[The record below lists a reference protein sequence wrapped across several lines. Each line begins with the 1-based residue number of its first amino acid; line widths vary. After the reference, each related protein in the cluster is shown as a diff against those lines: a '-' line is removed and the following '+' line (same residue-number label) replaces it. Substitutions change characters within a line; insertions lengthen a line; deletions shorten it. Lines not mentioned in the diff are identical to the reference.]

1 MSPPTNRDLG
11 ENIRTRLAAAVAD
24 AGAHGGQL
32 LPGTGPRPDL
42 SVLIRRL
49 SDGDNGLDYVYWCLE
64 HLAACFELEDA
75 MLVVDQPEL
84 GHQIFRLRQRS
95 ISDVISDPRLRQ
107 PGLHTKPSVL
117 SQEDT
122 STIVALCQ
130 SALSLALARHDAAH
144 DALTGLFNRRS
155 FEGAIGSFVA
165 NAQRHGADFA
175 LALLD
180 VDGLKQVNDLT
191 GHWRGDRLLQATG
204 RELERLMRAG
214 EIAAR
219 LGGDEFGL
227 LLVGSDT
234 SGITR
239 IRDRLEAAVSAH
251 MGMPTR
257 YSVGVA
263 TTAEAGL
270 EPAGLYRLADAR
282 LYEEKRSGRGYPVVL
297 VDEDATRPPRTGAAA
312 EPTARPPRTVG
323 AAEPV
328 VTEPRPAP
336 APPLMEGP
344 TNHYLNR
351 LELRLRRSDPIV
363 WARVAPVTAG
373 GLHIQ
378 VASIGDDRSWQ
389 ERTISELQS
398 ETGGPVGLQVLA
410 FSPAAQGP
418 GTAGRPSRVKLESV
432 RQRLQYTPGSD
443 PIPGIE
449 VQLSHGGRR
458 GTGFSWDPAPG
469 AAVKATMAALADL
482 GVATPYEIESV
493 TRLGFSSS
501 APVLTVLRLLGTGD
515 HRMGVARRRD
525 AFDAAARAFL
535 AAANRDLERE
545 LETLAT
551 S

>member
-1 MSPPTNRDLG
+1 
-11 ENIRTRLAAAVAD
+11 VAE
-24 AGAHGGQL
+24 AGAHGGQI
-32 LPGTGPRPDL
+32 LPGTGPRPEL

-49 SDGDNGLDYVYWCLE
+49 SEGETGLDYVYWCLD
-64 HLAACFELEDA
+64 HLAARFQLEDA
-75 MLVVDQPEL
+75 LLVVDQPEL
-84 GHQIFRLRQRS
+84 GRQIFRLRQRS
-95 ISDVISDPRLRQ
+95 IADVINDPLLRTA
-107 PGLHTKPSVL
+107 GLHTKPSIL
-117 SQEDT
+117 NGEDRD
-122 STIVALCQ
+122 TIVSLCQ
-130 SALSLALARHDAAH
+130 SALSLALAQHDAAH
-144 DALTGLFNRRS
+144 DALTGLLNRRS
-155 FEGAIGSFVA
+155 FEDAIGQFVA

-204 RELERLMRAG
+204 RELDRLKRAG

-234 SGITR
+234 AGVSR
-239 IRDRLEAAVSAH
+239 IRDRLESAVSTQ
-251 MGMPTR
+251 MGMPTH

-263 TTAEAGL
+263 TSAEAGL
-270 EPAGLYRLADAR
+270 EPSALYRLADAR
-282 LYEEKRSGRGYPVVL
+282 LYEEKRSGRGSPVVM
-297 VDEDATRPPRTGAAA
+297 VDEEPSIRIPGTGMAVDPPPTESRP
-312 EPTARPPRTVG
+312 TV
-323 AAEPV
+323 A
-328 VTEPRPAP
+328 
-336 APPLMEGP
+336 LIDGP
-344 TNHYLNR
+344 TNEGLNR
-351 LELRLRRSDPIV
+351 LELRMRRWEPIV
-363 WARVAPVTAG
+363 WARVAPVSSG
-373 GLHIQ
+373 GLHVQ
-378 VASIGDDRSWQ
+378 VAATGEDRSWQ

-410 FSPAAQGP
+410 FDQPAYGRGA
-418 GTAGRPSRVKLESV
+418 AGRPSRVKLESV

-449 VQLSHGGRR
+449 VQLSHGGRK

-482 GVATPYEIESV
+482 GVTTPYEIESV

-501 APVLTVLRLLGTGD
+501 APVLTVLRLLGTNEN
-515 HRMGVARRRD
+515 RMGVARRAD

-545 LETLAT
+545 LEGLPTG
-551 S
+551 